1 MWKDKNL
8 LDLPADSDTKYITGL
23 IEIMFTH
30 EERLTGI
37 IGPIVKSNNKICT
50 KIELDQERVDLFKG
64 RY

>member
-8 LDLPADSDTKYITGL
+8 LDLPADSETKFITGL
-23 IEIMFTH
+23 METMFTL

-37 IGPIVKSNNKICT
+37 IGPIVKNSL